1 MASEITIISNSILS
15 DTADAIREKT
25 GETGKIKAKN
35 MPSEIRKIQV
45 GTGSNNYEELINKPS
60 IELVELIG
68 NKTFEDLGLE
78 ECSNEDILA
87 MFQ

>member
-1 MASEITIISNSILS
+1 MASGITVISNSILS
-15 DTADAIREKT
+15 DTADAIREKI

-45 GTGSNNYEELINKPS
+45 STGSNNYEELINKPS

>member
-1 MASEITIISNSILS
+1 MASGITVISDSILS

-45 GTGSNNYEELINKPS
+45 DTGSKDYEELINKPS
-60 IELVELIG
+60 IESVELIG
-68 NKTFEDLGLE
+68 NKNFEDLGLE
-78 ECSNEDILA
+78 ECSNDDILA

>member
-1 MASEITIISNSILS
+1 MASGITVISDSILS

-45 GTGSNNYEELINKPS
+45 GNGDYEALINKPK
-60 IELVELIG
+60 IESVELIG
-68 NKTFEDLGLE
+68 NKNFEDFGLE
-78 ECSNEDILA
+78 ECSNDDILA

>member
-1 MASEITIISNSILS
+1 MASGITVISDSILS

-45 GTGSNNYEELINKPS
+45 GNSDYEALINKPK
-60 IELVELIG
+60 IESVELIG
-68 NKTFEDLGLE
+68 NKNFEDLGLE
-78 ECSNEDILA
+78 ECSNDDILA